1 MISGNLPSILGPS
14 YKRAPNLAGIGYP
27 SDRGLEMNRIRLL
40 AAIGNGA
47 LVLALYMGA
56 WGAPAIDIAILE
68 VALAAGAAVS
78 TWYALRGMRRR
89 TA

>member
-1 MISGNLPSILGPS
+1 
-14 YKRAPNLAGIGYP
+14 
-27 SDRGLEMNRIRLL
+27 MNRIRLL

-68 VALAAGAAVS
+68 VALAAGATVS
-78 TWYALRGMRRR
+78 TWYALRGMRRH